1 MAAKGKKLAYF
12 DCFSG
17 ASGDMILGTL
27 IDAGAPLELLAP
39 LPATLGLQGV
49 TLEAEQ
55 VTKQGLGA
63 TQVNVV
69 CPETHVHRH
78 LHDIVAI
85 IDSADL
91 PATVKSTSRQVFQRL
106 AEAEAKVHRCAVETI
121 HFHEVG
127 AADAIVDIVGGCL
140 ALHAL
145 GIDQVSCSPLVVGS
159 GTVNCAHGVLPV
171 PAPATAEL
179 LNGVPIATSDET
191 GELLTPTGA
200 ALLTTWAT
208 GFGPPPTMTVDCAGY
223 GAGRREGRQRPNV
236 LRVLLGTVEPA
247 TGPTDYIVALE
258 ANIDDQS
265 PETTAHTL
273 ERLMDQGALDAYCQP
288 IYMKKG
294 RIGTLVTVLCRPA
307 DAARLE
313 RIMFL
318 ESSTLGIRRTGY
330 SRTALSRTTDRVQLP
345 EGAVRIKIGWLDGHP
360 VTVAP
365 EFDDCRD
372 LARAHDQPLKRLMNA
387 AVRAWHDQQR

>member
-17 ASGDMILGTL
+17 ASGDMILGAL
-27 IDAGAPLELLAP
+27 IDAGAPVEPLAA
-39 LPATLGLQGV
+39 LPAALGLEGV
-49 TLEAEQ
+49 ELNFEQ
-55 VTKQGLGA
+55 ITKQGLGA
-63 TQVNVV
+63 TQVDVV

-78 LHDIVAI
+78 LHHIVDIIEA
-85 IDSADL
+85 ANL
-91 PATVKSTSRQVFQRL
+91 PAAVKTDSRRVFQRL

-140 ALHAL
+140 ALYGL

-159 GTVNCAHGVLPV
+159 GTVSCAHGVLPI

-179 LNGVPIATSDET
+179 LNDVPIAVSSET

-200 ALLTTWAT
+200 ALLTTWAAE
-208 GFGPPPTMTVDCAGY
+208 FGPLPTMTVERAGY
-223 GAGRREGRQRPNV
+223 GAGRRDGQQRPNV
-236 LRVLLGTVEPA
+236 LRVLLGTGEPVP
-247 TGPTDYIVALE
+247 GPTEHILALE

-273 ERLMDQGALDAYCQP
+273 ELLMEQGALDAYCQP

-294 RIGTLVTVLCRPA
+294 RIGVLLTALCRPA
-307 DAARLE
+307 NASGLE
-313 RIMFL
+313 RTIFR
-318 ESSTLGIRRTGY
+318 ESSTLGVRRSAY
-330 SRTALSRTTDRVQLP
+330 SRTALPRTTETVHLP
-345 EGAVRIKIGWLDGHP
+345 EGDVRVKIGWMDGQP
-360 VTVAP
+360 VTVAA
-365 EFDDCRD
+365 EFEDCRTLAQTHD
-372 LARAHDQPLKRLMNA
+372 LPLKNVMSA
-387 AVRAWHDQQR
+387 AVRAWHDQRR